1 MFVSKGRILNVINR
15 VCCAIAASLL
25 SVTSVAA
32 QNRSVINVS
41 GLEYNAGDLSATY
54 GVSYTAPSDATL
66 SAIKAERFWGIRL
79 PVALERLQP
88 DPAKAIRGELV
99 PAEAQR
105 VLDTV
110 RRARQVGLATI
121 VDLHNFGQYWGNDV
135 DLTGNIPSTGIRDMY
150 IGIVGAVARLLRNEC
165 FGFELMNEPKNLD
178 PGRLQP
184 LMQEAVNAAR
194 NAGFRGTIFVPTA
207 WWSSANDGINI
218 IVNDPLNDLVYDVHA
233 YGDGNNSGTYEKF
246 WEQDVDFQTGEMV
259 NADTI
264 LNRVKIAVEHA
275 RQLGVRVFVGEIG
288 APVDDPRRIQQV
300 KNAARYLAARGVD
313 WAYWTAGDWSS
324 NDQNSTQLGLNSKGN
339 NGARRMVM
347 ALPNNR

>member
-1 MFVSKGRILNVINR
+1 MKIIHR
-15 VCCAIAASLL
+15 VCCAVAASLL
-25 SVTSVAA
+25 SVTSAAA

-54 GVSYTAPSDATL
+54 GVSFIAPSDATL
-66 SAIKAERFWGIRL
+66 RAIKAERFWGIRL

-88 DPAKAIRGELV
+88 DPVKAIRGELV

-110 RRARQVGLATI
+110 RRARQAGLATI
-121 VDLHNFGQYWGNDV
+121 VDLHNFGQYWWNDI
-135 DLTGNIPSTGIRDMY
+135 DRTGTMPSSQIRSMY
-150 IGIVGAVARLLRNEC
+150 IGIVAGVAKLLQNEA

-184 LMQEAVNAAR
+184 LMQEAVNTVR
-194 NAGFRGTIFVPTA
+194 NVGYRGTIFVPTA
-207 WWSSANDGINI
+207 WWSSANSGINI

-233 YGDGNNSGTYEKF
+233 YGDGSNAGTYEVP
-246 WEQDVDFQTGEMV
+246 WEQDVDFQTGKPV
-259 NADTI
+259 NANTI
-264 LNRVKIAVEHA
+264 LDRVKIAVEHA
-275 RQLGVRVFVGEIG
+275 NRLGVRVFVGEIG
-288 APVDDPRRIQQV
+288 APVDDPRRVQQV
-300 KNAARYLAARGVD
+300 QNAARYLAAQGVD

-324 NDQNSTQLGLNSKGN
+324 NDQNSTQLGLNSNGN
-339 NGARRMVM
+339 NGARKMIT

>member
-1 MFVSKGRILNVINR
+1 MNVIHR

-25 SVTSVAA
+25 LVTSAAA

-41 GLEYNAGDLSATY
+41 GLEYNAGDLNATY
-54 GVSYTAPSDATL
+54 GVSFIAPSNATL
-66 SAIKAERFWGIRL
+66 RAIKAERFWGIRL

-88 DPAKAIRGELV
+88 NPMKAIKGELV

-110 RRARQVGLATI
+110 RRARQAGLSTI
-121 VDLHNFGQYWGNDV
+121 VDLHNFGEYWWNDI
-135 DLTGNIPSTGIRDMY
+135 DQTGNVPSSRIRSMY
-150 IGIVGAVARLLRNEC
+150 IGIVAGVAKLLKDEC

-184 LMQEAVNAAR
+184 LMQEAVNTVR
-194 NAGFRGTIFVPTA
+194 NAGYRGTIFVPTA
-207 WWSSANDGINI
+207 WWSSADGGINI
-218 IVNDPLNDLVYDVHA
+218 IVDDPLNNLVYDVHA
-233 YGDGNNSGTYEKF
+233 YGDGNNSGTYHVPWEK
-246 WEQDVDFQTGEMV
+246 DVDHKTGKLV

-275 RQLGVRVFVGEIG
+275 KRLGVRVFVGEIG
-288 APVDDPRRIQQV
+288 APVNDPRRVQQV
-300 KNAARYLAARGVD
+300 QNAARYLAAQGID
-313 WAYWTAGDWSS
+313 WAYWTAGEWSS
-324 NDQNSTQLGLNSKGN
+324 NDQNSIQVGLNSILN
-339 NGARRMVM
+339 VGARRMVM